1 MGNYVS
7 EIKLNLKNA
16 YYHKAYVLLL
26 SLTALCGYGFKVMN
40 PTMGIDD
47 TPYAYYFEEGLAAVV
62 GRWVLFLL
70 NKVFHISDFAPFITD
85 FVAVLIFM
93 LAVTVWG
100 TLFYSVLGERIPKWG
115 YWLFS
120 CIFLSSPLIAEVFTY
135 YLHNGIATGYLFC
148 GISLNLLRLALKD
161 LNDKRRKEAVFGLL
175 GAMVAMVV
183 AMGCY
188 ESFMIVWLVGV
199 VLLFLTERLAGG
211 GQKVFGKLVC
221 AAVVAVVAM
230 AVRSVVLEIVIAV
243 FGLSKLRDEAV
254 LRSVSEMLG
263 WMTQPG
269 AWADFAMILKRTF
282 VMYGVFAYAYYP
294 VKIFVLA
301 AAVILLFSLWRTV
314 KQRDGWILILA
325 VGTFVAAFLL
335 AVVEGA
341 ATLYRSAQF
350 LPLVCGFGMLMAV
363 YAVKGFCDALQQKS
377 AKGSVAKWRVVTGK
391 VSQIVLGVVAA
402 SILWNQCTDLNKWFY
417 VDYNKYQY
425 AKEYMSQV
433 AYALKADYDLGKP
446 VIFTGEWENPKSI
459 VKAAYVEIGSET
471 YFKMKRLTDPVDE
484 HLLEKFYRSYG
495 VWVAQTPSLSV
506 VSWGKNA
513 FGTDEELVRFM
524 AHHGHAVRPRVDD
537 TYYEEA
543 ERYSLNMPSF
553 PEEGSIEDMG
563 DYIIVHF

>member
-1 MGNYVS
+1 MS

-135 YLHNGIATGYLFC
+135 YLHNGVAIGYLFS
-148 GISLNLLRLALKD
+148 GVSLNLLRLG
-161 LNDKRRKEAVFGLL
+161 LNDLVDKRSKKAAWGLS
-175 GAMVAMVV
+175 GAMAAMVV

-199 VLLFLTERLAGG
+199 MLLLLAERLAGCG
-211 GQKVFGKLVC
+211 RKAFGKLVC
-221 AAVVAVVAM
+221 AAVVAVAAM
-230 AVRSVVLEIVIAV
+230 VVRSVVLEIVIAV
-243 FGLSKLRDEAV
+243 FGLSGLRDEAV

-269 AWADFAMILKRTF
+269 AWADFAMILKRIY

-294 VKIFVLA
+294 IKIFVLA
-301 AAVILLFSLWRTV
+301 SAVILLFSLWRTV

-325 VGTFVAAFLL
+325 VGTFVASFLL

-350 LPLVCGFGMLMAV
+350 LPLVCGFGMLLTV
-363 YAVKGFCDALQQKS
+363 YAVKGFCDVLQQKT
-377 AKGSVAKWRVVTGK
+377 AKGSIAKWRVVAAKT
-391 VSQIVLGVVAA
+391 SQIVLGVVAA

-459 VKAAYVEIGSET
+459 VKDAYVAIGSET
-471 YFKMKRLTDPVDE
+471 YFKMKRVTDPVDE
-484 HLLEKFYRSYG
+484 NLLEKFYRPYG

-513 FGTDEELVRFM
+513 FGTDKELVRFM
-524 AHHGHAVRPRVDD
+524 AHHGYAVRPRVDA

-543 ERYSLNMPSF
+543 ERYSLSMPSF
-553 PEEGSIEDMG
+553 PEEGSIEDRG
-563 DYIIVHF
+563 AYIIVHF